1 MKRLATVLL
10 LLGIVFSA
18 SAQRKVKYDNA
29 ISRNHNVCKKLKGE
43 VLLYL
48 IFVDSKYTKPWTY
61 YDIASTL
68 DSAVAAIHW
77 IEQQAKENGQP
88 LNISLKY
95 FYADSQM
102 TVYKDLPKK
111 SLYETIEKQKLKQAN
126 YSMNQWSDAIAK
138 KIGEAYERNG
148 WQADKHTKIKSK
160 ERLIAKL
167 RNDENVESV
176 ALMYMVN
183 NYYKKDYSAA
193 FNTTSN
199 EDVEYAVTSYKNP
212 KTIAHEFLHLFGSA
226 DMYNT
231 EHKGRDSKLVKLTN
245 KEFPNEIMTNKP
257 IKLEEAYMSPITKY
271 LIGWDETINENYRA
285 ALIEKKKKKE

>member
-1 MKRLATVLL
+1 MKKLATVLL
-10 LLGIVFSA
+10 LVGIVFSA
-18 SAQRKVKYDNA
+18 SAQRRVKYDHA
-29 ISRNHNVCKKLKGE
+29 FSRDHNVCKKLKGD

-48 IFVDSKYTKPWTY
+48 VFVDSKYTKPWTY
-61 YDIASTL
+61 FDITSTL

-77 IEQQAKENGQP
+77 IEEQAKINGQT

-95 FYADSQM
+95 FYADSQL

-111 SLYETIEKQKLKQAN
+111 SLYETIEKQKLKQVN

-138 KIGEAYERNG
+138 KIGEAFERNG
-148 WQADKHTKIKSK
+148 WQADKHTKIKNK

-167 RNDENVESV
+167 RNDEKVESV

-193 FNTTSN
+193 FNTYSN

-226 DMYNT
+226 DLYNT
-231 EHKGRDSKLVKLTN
+231 EHKGKESKLVKLAN

-271 LIGWDETINENYRA
+271 LIGWDEAIEENYRT
-285 ALIEKKKKKE
+285 ALIEKRKKE

>member
-10 LLGIVFSA
+10 LMGIVFSA

-29 ISRNHNVCKKLKGE
+29 ISRNHNVCKTLKGD

-48 IFVDSKYTKPWTY
+48 VFVDSKYTKPWTY

-95 FYADSQM
+95 FYTDSQM

-138 KIGEAYERNG
+138 KIGEAYEHNG

-183 NYYKKDYSAA
+183 NYYKKDLSAT

-199 EDVEYAVTSYKNP
+199 EDVEYAVTSFKNP

-231 EHKGRDSKLVKLTN
+231 EEKGKDSKLVKLTN

-285 ALIEKKKKKE
+285 ALIEKKKVK

>member
-1 MKRLATVLL
+1 MKRLATAMLL
-10 LLGIVFSA
+10 MGIVFSA
-18 SAQRKVKYDNA
+18 SAQRKVKYDHA
-29 ISRNHNVCKKLKGE
+29 YSRNHNVCKTLKGD

-48 IFVDSKYTKPWTY
+48 VFVDSKYTKPWTY

-68 DSAVAAIHW
+68 DSAVAAIQW

-138 KIGEAYERNG
+138 KIGEAFERNG
-148 WQADKHTKIKSK
+148 WQPDKLTKIKNK

-176 ALMYMVN
+176 ALMFMIN
-183 NYYKKDYSAA
+183 NYYKKDCSAA

-226 DMYNT
+226 DMYNV
-231 EHKGRDSKLVKLTN
+231 ENKGKDSKLVKLTN

-285 ALIEKKKKKE
+285 ALIEKKKKE

>member
-1 MKRLATVLL
+1 MKRLAIVLL
-10 LLGIVFSA
+10 LLGIFFSA
-18 SAQRKVKYDNA
+18 SAQRKVKYDNSIA
-29 ISRNHNVCKKLKGE
+29 RNHNVCKTLKGD

-68 DSAVAAIHW
+68 DSAVVAIKW

-95 FYADSQM
+95 FYVDSQM

-111 SLYETIEKQKLKQAN
+111 SLYETIEKQKLKQVN

-148 WQADKHTKIKSK
+148 WKADKLTKIKNK

-176 ALMYMVN
+176 ALMYMIN
-183 NYYKKDYSAA
+183 NYYKKDHSAT

-212 KTIAHEFLHLFGSA
+212 KTIAHEFLHLFGST

-285 ALIEKKKKKE
+285 ALIEKRKKE